1 MPIQA
6 SWLNLALQP
15 EMTGEETTETAGEGT
30 KDTSTDTKGTR
41 EGGDWLRSLLSAI
54 GPAVG
59 LITAV
64 IVRVRNRRGTL
75 SEVTERI
82 PIALA
87 IDIPLSTEGESR
99 NPTQRRTRQR
109 RRVRWRSILL
119 LFYSLYVVLLPAL
132 WRYFTQG
139 TLKPSRLL
147 DSYGDLIGGLI
158 HTYFTA
164 IFGLGTVGLILGMVG
179 YVAAGLFFVLGY
191 TYFFLFLVA
200 HFRAWSRLRRAPID
214 RPSEWCKQTE
224 ITVDGPCDNS
234 SVLIP
239 FRDVL
244 RALGSTITEVNLEQN
259 HIKARQ
265 GGRLLYDDVSLH
277 MEQRSG
283 DRCLVRVM
291 VDGIRPTLDDD
302 ADRHLSYLR
311 RFSLLVMG

>member
-1 MPIQA
+1 MSKSDANGSNTVFTFSSRLKLCYVSFAIGCLFLVTSCSTPTTLSISSMPILA

-119 LFYSLYVVLLPAL
+119 LIRCVATSPVEVFY
-132 WRYFTQG
+132 
-139 TLKPSRLL
+139 
-147 DSYGDLIGGLI
+147 
-158 HTYFTA
+158 
-164 IFGLGTVGLILGMVG
+164 
-179 YVAAGLFFVLGY
+179 AGHPQ
-191 TYFFLFLVA
+191 A
-200 HFRAWSRLRRAPID
+200 
-214 RPSEWCKQTE
+214 EQTP
-224 ITVDGPCDNS
+224 G
-234 SVLIP
+234 
-239 FRDVL
+239 
-244 RALGSTITEVNLEQN
+244 
-259 HIKARQ
+259 
-265 GGRLLYDDVSLH
+265 
-277 MEQRSG
+277 
-283 DRCLVRVM
+283 
-291 VDGIRPTLDDD
+291 
-302 ADRHLSYLR
+302 
-311 RFSLLVMG
+311 